1 MYSASDLK
9 KGLKIEIDG
18 DPHIVTDFQFSK
30 PGKGQA
36 MYKCRLKNVRT
47 GATFDKTYRSVEKI
61 AKPDLRDKDMVY
73 SYPDGDNFVFI
84 DPNTYDQVTVDADV
98 LGDLKYFIEEDMEV
112 KVLFHNDTALE
123 VTLPNFVEKTIAET
137 EPGARG
143 DTATNVM
150 KPAKIENGYE
160 LQVPLFINEG
170 DIVKIDTRDGKY
182 SERVSKG

>member
-1 MYSASDLK
+1 MYSASDLR

-18 DPHIVTDFQFSK
+18 DPHIITDFTFSK

-61 AKPDLRDKDMVY
+61 AKPNLRDKTMIY
-73 SYPDGDNFVFI
+73 SYPDGETFVFM
-84 DPNTYDQVTVDADV
+84 DPVTFDQVMVDAEV
-98 LGDLKYFIEEDMEV
+98 VGDLRFFLDEDMECS
-112 KVLFHNDTALE
+112 VLFHDDTALE
-123 VTLPNFVEKTIAET
+123 VSLPNFVEKVVAET

-143 DTATNVM
+143 DTATNVL

-160 LQVPLFINEG
+160 IQVPLFINEG
-170 DIVKIDTRDGKY
+170 DSVKIDTRTGKY